1 MPFSVIF
8 GKFSSRHGIIYT
20 IKTSI
25 YKMNLHQRT
34 KLELKKLREHVEKR
48 LTQND
53 AAHDF
58 EHILRVLKNAT
69 KIARKEKASIRMIT
83 AAVLL
88 HDIIS
93 YKKSDPRSKN
103 SSSESAEKAR
113 ETLQRHDFTQDEIN
127 IISDAIRDHS
137 FSRGIT
143 PKTLVGKILQDADR
157 LDALGTIGIARTFAV
172 SGAEKRPFYNSDD
185 PFCKKRTPDD
195 KSWTLDHFY
204 KKLLLL
210 EKTMN
215 TRTGKIEAAKRTKI
229 MKKFLDELKKE
240 I

>member
-1 MPFSVIF
+1 M
-8 GKFSSRHGIIYT
+8 
-20 IKTSI
+20 
-25 YKMNLHQRT
+25 T
-34 KLELKKLREHVEKR
+34 KSNFDKLIEYVKKR
-48 LTQND
+48 LEND

-58 EHILRVLKNAT
+58 EHIMRVLKNAKT
-69 KIARKEKASIRMIT
+69 IAQKEKADTRIIIAS
-83 AAVLL
+83 VLL

-103 SSSESAEKAR
+103 SSIESAKESKKI
-113 ETLQRHDFTQDEIN
+113 LKKYNFTQDEIN

-137 FSRGIT
+137 FSRGVI
-143 PKTLVGKILQDADR
+143 PQTLEGKILQDADR
-157 LDALGTIGIARTFAV
+157 LDALGSIGIARTFAV
-172 SGAEKRPFYNSDD
+172 GGAENRPFYNKDD
-185 PFCKKRTPDD
+185 PFCKKRSPDD

-204 KKLLLL
+204 KKLLIL

-215 TRTGKIEAAKRTKI
+215 TKTGKMLARKRIKI